1 MKYILASGSPRRK
14 ELLTQMGITE
24 FDVIISDVEETTK
37 ETLPQN
43 VVSDLSRQ
51 KCNAVADALTITEPT
66 IVIAADTVV
75 AYQDQILGKP
85 QNEED
90 AFQMLS
96 HLSGHTHSV
105 FTGVSLMLLT
115 PEKET
120 KKDSFYVETKVK
132 MRAFT
137 EEEIRTYIQTGEPM
151 DKAGSYGIQGR
162 GAILVEQITGD
173 YNNVVGLPITRLY
186 EALCSMFR

>member
-14 ELLTQMGITE
+14 ELLIQMGITE
-24 FDVIISDVEETTK
+24 FDVIVSDVEETTK

-51 KCNAVADALTITEPT
+51 KCHAVADTLTITEPT

-85 QNEED
+85 KDEEA

-96 HLSGHTHSV
+96 KLSGHTHSV
-105 FTGVSLMLLT
+105 FTGVSLMLLS
-115 PEKET
+115 PEKEAQEN
-120 KKDSFYVETKVK
+120 SFYVETKVQ
-132 MRAFT
+132 MRAYT
-137 EEEIRTYIQTGEPM
+137 EEEIHAYIKTGEPM

-162 GAILVEQITGD
+162 GAIFVEQITGD

-186 EALCSMFR
+186 EALCNTGL

>member
-24 FDVIISDVEETTK
+24 FDVIISDVAEVTK

-43 VVSDLSRQ
+43 IVTDLSQQ
-51 KCNAVADALTITEPT
+51 KCNAVANTLTITEPT

-75 AYQDQILGKP
+75 SYQDQILGKP

-90 AFQMLS
+90 ALQMLS

-105 FTGVSLMLLT
+105 FTGVSLILLT
-115 PEKET
+115 PEKER

-137 EEEIRTYIQTGEPM
+137 EEEIRAYIKTGEPM

-162 GAILVEQITGD
+162 GAIFVEQIIGD

>member
-14 ELLTQMGITE
+14 ELLTQMGITD

-51 KCNAVADALTITEPT
+51 KCNAVADTLTITEPT

-85 QNEED
+85 KDEEA

-96 HLSGHTHSV
+96 KLSGHTHSV
-105 FTGVSLMLLT
+105 FTGVSLMLLS
-115 PEKET
+115 PEKEAQEN
-120 KKDSFYVETKVK
+120 SFYVETKVQ
-132 MRAFT
+132 MRAYT
-137 EEEIRTYIQTGEPM
+137 EEEIHAYIKTGEPM

-186 EALCSMFR
+186 EALRNTGL